1 MDIPQE
7 RKLITEIPGPK
18 SRALFERRAAAIPPG
33 VANIHPIVTA
43 RSSGA
48 IVEDVDGNRLI
59 DLATG
64 ISVLNVGHTAPEVV
78 AAAQRQLEL
87 DTHTCF
93 HVTANEPYIELAE
106 RLNALMPID
115 GPVKTMFANSGAE
128 AVENAVKIARK
139 ATGRSAV
146 VAFDHAFHGR
156 TLMGMSLTAKV
167 MPYKQGMGP
176 FAPEVYRLPFAYA
189 YRWPSGPERCAEEA
203 LAYAVDEM
211 HKHIG
216 EDNIACVVLE
226 PIQGEGGF
234 VVPAPGF
241 VKGIAEFCAANGIVF
256 IADEIQSGI
265 GRAGRWF
272 AIEAEDVRP
281 DIVTSAKSLGG
292 GLPISAISGRADL
305 MDAVHVGGL
314 GGTYG
319 GNPVAAAAALAVL
332 DLIERDALLDRASVV
347 GDTIMARL
355 RVLEE
360 RHPQVGEVRGRGAMC
375 AMELV
380 EDPHTKEPLAAG
392 TMNRIAEG
400 ALEGGVIVLT
410 AGTYGNVVRLLPP
423 LTIEEPLLADGLDV
437 LEGALGGHPPLLLL
451 HGANCLTW
459 LLGSIDSPARQAAT
473 PRLVGTALVPQATAL
488 NQVLFQTTGIVGPA
502 LAGLLIAATSPTAAY
517 TVDLVSYAG
526 LLLAALAM
534 APVPPEPS
542 VSGVRPTGLP
552 AVREGFTYVRRDRLI
567 QSTFVIDLI
576 AMIFGMPQALFPI
589 LAVTGGPKLGDL
601 EAGLVAAAVSPT
613 FSVISGG
620 LACVVGAFAC
630 AAAYPELRRYEA
642 PRTAVP

>member
-7 RKLITEIPGPK
+7 RKLVTEVPGPK
-18 SRALFERRAAAIPPG
+18 SRALFERRASAIPPG

-43 RSSGA
+43 RASGA

-87 DTHTCF
+87 DTHSCF

-106 RLNALMPID
+106 RLNALVPID

-156 TLMGMSLTAKV
+156 TLLGMSLTAKV

-189 YRWPSGPERCAEEA
+189 YRWPSGPEHCAEEA
-203 LAYAVDEM
+203 LAYAVGEM

-234 VVPAPGF
+234 IVPAPGF

-256 IADEIQSGI
+256 IADEIQSGM

-272 AIEAEDVRP
+272 AIESEDVRP

-292 GLPISAISGRADL
+292 GLPISAISGRAGL
-305 MDAVHVGGL
+305 MDAVHIGGL

-332 DLIERDALLDRASVV
+332 DLIERDALLDRANVV
-347 GDTIMARL
+347 GGMIMARL
-355 RVLEE
+355 RALEE

-380 EDPHTKEPLAAG
+380 EDPDTKEPLAAD
-392 TMNRIAEG
+392 TMNRIARG
-400 ALEGGVIVLT
+400 ALEDGVIVLT

-423 LTIEEPLLADGLDV
+423 LTIEEPLLVDGIDV
-437 LEGALGGHPPLLLL
+437 LEHAVDV
-451 HGANCLTW
+451 T
-459 LLGSIDSPARQAAT
+459 
-473 PRLVGTALVPQATAL
+473 
-488 NQVLFQTTGIVGPA
+488 
-502 LAGLLIAATSPTAAY
+502 LA
-517 TVDLVSYAG
+517 
-526 LLLAALAM
+526 
-534 APVPPEPS
+534 
-542 VSGVRPTGLP
+542 
-552 AVREGFTYVRRDRLI
+552 
-567 QSTFVIDLI
+567 
-576 AMIFGMPQALFPI
+576 
-589 LAVTGGPKLGDL
+589 
-601 EAGLVAAAVSPT
+601 
-613 FSVISGG
+613 
-620 LACVVGAFAC
+620 
-630 AAAYPELRRYEA
+630 
-642 PRTAVP
+642 

>member
-7 RKLITEIPGPK
+7 RKLVTEVPGPK
-18 SRALFERRAAAIPPG
+18 SLALFERRAAAIPPG
-33 VANIHPIVTA
+33 VANLHPIVTA
-43 RSSGA
+43 RASGA

-87 DTHTCF
+87 DTHSCF

-106 RLNALMPID
+106 RLNALVPID

-139 ATGRSAV
+139 ATDRPAV

-189 YRWPSGPERCAEEA
+189 YRWPSGPEHCAEES

-234 VVPAPGF
+234 IVPAPGF
-241 VKGIAEFCAANGIVF
+241 VKGIAEFCEANGIVF
-256 IADEIQSGI
+256 IADEIQCGM

-332 DLIERDALLDRASVV
+332 DLIERDGLLDRANVV
-347 GDTIMARL
+347 GDAMMGRL
-355 RVLEE
+355 RALEE
-360 RHPQVGEVRGRGAMC
+360 CHPQVGEVRGRGAMC

-380 EDPHTKEPLAAG
+380 EDPDTKEPLVAD
-392 TMNRIAEG
+392 TMNRIARE
-400 ALEGGVIVLT
+400 ALERGVIVLT

-437 LEGALGGHPPLLLL
+437 LEEAVH
-451 HGANCLTW
+451 
-459 LLGSIDSPARQAAT
+459 
-473 PRLVGTALVPQATAL
+473 
-488 NQVLFQTTGIVGPA
+488 
-502 LAGLLIAATSPTAAY
+502 
-517 TVDLVSYAG
+517 
-526 LLLAALAM
+526 AAL
-534 APVPPEPS
+534 
-542 VSGVRPTGLP
+542 
-552 AVREGFTYVRRDRLI
+552 
-567 QSTFVIDLI
+567 Q
-576 AMIFGMPQALFPI
+576 
-589 LAVTGGPKLGDL
+589 
-601 EAGLVAAAVSPT
+601 
-613 FSVISGG
+613 
-620 LACVVGAFAC
+620 
-630 AAAYPELRRYEA
+630 
-642 PRTAVP
+642 